1 MPDDT
6 VLWIDQLAGS
16 QSSEVPSGLLDEYS
30 IRVVSSMEQLER
42 LMPQIRPVGAFFDF
56 DYPDRRRLQGFERF
70 KSNNPSVPVVMVTLQ
85 HSESLAV
92 WAFRHGAMDYF
103 VKPIPDQELA
113 NCISRL
119 SAIERSKKNGQER
132 RSINF
137 VKPPIPAIVPNSPSN
152 KKNRLA
158 PAIFYVQQN
167 YSQRISS
174 DAMARLCDMSAS
186 HFSRAFKKHY
196 NLTFQEFLLRFRVF
210 QACRFLNTPAA
221 NIADIAYCVGFSDP
235 SYFTRVF
242 KRYIGVAPSEFLA
255 ANDDTVARF
264 PDEMATVDGDASTS
278 QVVRTLS
285 TSFGA

>member
-1 MPDDT
+1 MPDAT
-6 VLWIDQLAGS
+6 VFWVDQLAGS
-16 QSSEVPSGLLDEYS
+16 QSSEVPSGLLDEFS
-30 IRVVSSMEQLER
+30 IRVVSSVEQLER
-42 LMPQIRPVGAFFDF
+42 LVPQVRPAGTFFEF

-113 NCISRL
+113 NCVSRL
-119 SAIERSKKNGQER
+119 SAIERSRKKIQER

-137 VKPPIPAIVPNSPSN
+137 LKPPIPDIVPNSPSS
-152 KKNRLA
+152 KKDRLA
-158 PAIFYVQQN
+158 PAIFFVQQN

-174 DAMARLCDMSAS
+174 DAMARICDMSAS
-186 HFSRAFKKHY
+186 HFSRAFKKQY

-210 QACRFLNTPAA
+210 QACRFLSSPAA
-221 NIADIAYCVGFSDP
+221 NIADVAYCVGFSDP

-255 ANDDTVARF
+255 ANDDTVGRLPA
-264 PDEMATVDGDASTS
+264 EEATVDGDASTS

>member
-1 MPDDT
+1 MTDAT
-6 VLWIDQLAGS
+6 VIWVDQLYGS
-16 QSSEVPSGLLDEYS
+16 QSSEVPSGLLDEFS
-30 IRVVSSMEQLER
+30 IRVVSSVEQLER
-42 LMPQIRPVGAFFDF
+42 LTPQIRPAGAFFNY

-113 NCISRL
+113 NCVSRL
-119 SAIERSKKNGQER
+119 SAIERSRKNRKER
-132 RSINF
+132 RTIDF
-137 VKPPIPAIVPNSPSN
+137 RKPSIPAIIPNRPSS
-152 KKNRLA
+152 KKDRLA
-158 PAIFYVQQN
+158 PAIFFVQQN

-174 DAMARLCDMSAS
+174 DAMARVCDMSAS
-186 HFSRAFKKHY
+186 HFSREFKKQY

-210 QACRFLNTPAA
+210 QACRFLDGSAT
-221 NIADIAYCVGFSDP
+221 NIADVAYCVGFSDP

-255 ANDDTVARF
+255 ANDDTALRI
-264 PDEMATVDGDASTS
+264 PGEETTVDGDASSS

-285 TSFGA
+285 TSFRA